1 MALNATSVGVWRRNS
16 SVSVAETV
24 FIISIDIALVVVMVM
39 YQNCQVMVTSFGS
52 CWYSGC
58 SPQSPDCWRSCTLG
72 AREGEGWGEWRVIA
86 VSLLKMYA
94 RMACEI

>member
-52 CWYSGC
+52 C
-58 SPQSPDCWRSCTLG
+58 
-72 AREGEGWGEWRVIA
+72 
-86 VSLLKMYA
+86 
-94 RMACEI
+94 

>member
-16 SVSVAETV
+16 SVCVAETV

-39 YQNCQVMVTSFGS
+39 YQNRQVMVTSFGS
-52 CWYSGC
+52 CWYSGGT
-58 SPQSPDCWRSCTLG
+58 SQSPDCWRSCKLG
-72 AREGEGWGEWRVIA
+72 AREGEAWGEWRLIA
-86 VSLLKMYA
+86 VSLLKIYV

>member
-58 SPQSPDCWRSCTLG
+58 SPQSPFW
-72 AREGEGWGEWRVIA
+72 WG
-86 VSLLKMYA
+86 S
-94 RMACEI
+94 